1 MKKYLV
7 LGIIILFVGS
17 SVLPSISGNIQPANA
32 FSNGMDSIL
41 SVNRANEEEC
51 EVNPVNPLDL
61 ENPFLDINELIDF
74 GQTAWGAT
82 SADFND
88 DGYVDFAV
96 SSATAPITH
105 STITIFYND
114 ENLEFTQEDVYIHGG
129 YIKDLDSGDFD
140 RDGDIDL
147 MFTYSETQGSQY
159 TNGVIRILYNNGEN
173 QFSFEN
179 STRIARHIDRKH
191 PQLASADFDLD
202 DDLDFIC
209 GENPGNVELYLNDGS
224 GNYSSAGIID
234 DWGMASWGVA
244 AADFDEDG
252 DNDFVVAA
260 ETAQGGAI
268 YLKHNQWIES
278 NFTIMFESGLGE
290 KISVLGWQ
298 KISACLISADYNND
312 GAMDFFAGAGA
323 EIYLFINRQGTF
335 ESFPVCRFP
344 PSPEGYGENLNF
356 GSMTPADYNN
366 DGYVDIVTGGVQGIV
381 RLCISNHPLAVI
393 TKPQHTYLYLFDEE
407 KYPILPINGV
417 IVVGKLT
424 VEVAE
429 IFEVEKVEFYVNL
442 FKRST
447 VTTPPYNFTWQY
459 GNPIIHRHT
468 LKIKAYST
476 GGTTASEDKII
487 KVWRIF

>member
-7 LGIIILFVGS
+7 LGIIILFVGAS
-17 SVLPSISGNIQPANA
+17 FLPSISGNIQPTNA
-32 FSNGMDSIL
+32 FSNELDIML
-41 SVNRANEEEC
+41 SVNKANEEEC
-51 EVNPVNPLDL
+51 EVNPVNLLDL
-61 ENPFLDINELIDF
+61 ENPFFEINDLIDF

-82 SADFND
+82 SADFNN

-96 SSATAPITH
+96 SSADSPKTR
-105 STITIFYND
+105 STITIFYNN
-114 ENLEFTQEDVYIHGG
+114 ENLEFTQDEVYILPSK
-129 YIKDLDSGDFD
+129 YIKDLDSGDYD

-147 MFTYSETQGSQY
+147 MFTYSETQGSHY
-159 TNGVIRILYNNGEN
+159 TNGIINLLYNNGEN
-173 QFSFEN
+173 QFEN
-179 STRIARHIDRKH
+179 STMIARHIDRIH
-191 PQLASADFDLD
+191 PELASADFDLD

-209 GENPGNVELYLNDGS
+209 GENPGNVELYLNNGS
-224 GNYSSAGIID
+224 GNYTSAGIID

-260 ETAQGGAI
+260 QTEQGGAI

-278 NFTIMFESGLGE
+278 NYTIMFESGLGE
-290 KISVLGWQ
+290 YISELGFQ
-298 KISACLISADYNND
+298 TISACLISADYNND
-312 GAMDFFAGAGA
+312 GAMDFLAGSGA
-323 EIYLFINRQGTF
+323 EIHLFINRQGTF
-335 ESFPVCRFP
+335 ERFPVCRLP
-344 PSPEGYGENLNF
+344 QSPEGNPEDLKF
-356 GSMTPADYNN
+356 GSMTPADYDN

-381 RLCISNHPLAVI
+381 RLGISNHPLAII
-393 TKPQHTYLYLFDEE
+393 TKPQYTYWYLFDEE
-407 KYPILPINGV
+407 QNPLIPLKAV
-417 IVVGKLT
+417 IVIGKLT

-476 GGTTASEDKII
+476 DGTTTSEDKII